1 MKVLQLI
8 DTLNAGG
15 AERVALN
22 YANELSQHLVGSYL
36 CATRQ
41 EGPLKSQL
49 KPEVGYLFLQKK
61 SALDLFAIFR
71 LARYVKKND
80 ITIIHAHGTSFLTA
94 VLCKL
99 LVRNLKIVW
108 HDHLGK
114 RHQMKFLPKFTLILS
129 SYLFDL
135 ILTVNPVLKIWCEK
149 NLKTKRVIYLP
160 NFSVCD
166 VAIEGKTKLNGIAGK
181 RIVCLANLRPVKG
194 HLFLLNVF
202 KKLIEKYPRWTLH
215 LVGKNFQD
223 NYFNQLQQFIEAN
236 QLQKSVFIYDS
247 RDDIHHILSQSNIG
261 VLPSKSEGFPLA
273 LLEYGLA
280 GLPVITTNVG
290 ECAGILGNPPQGL
303 LIEFGNS
310 EQLKA
315 SLSLLMADEQTAIR
329 LGKGLKNRVQTHFS
343 AQKAIAKLLVCYSE
357 L

>member
-15 AERVALN
+15 AERVAIN

-36 CATRQ
+36 CTTRQ

-49 KPEVGYLFLQKK
+49 KPEVGYLFLKKK

-108 HDHLGK
+108 HDHYGK
-114 RHQMKFLPKFTLILS
+114 SEELENRPVFILKIAAVFFNLIVV
-129 SYLFDL
+129 
-135 ILTVNPVLKIWCEK
+135 VNPLLKNWC
-149 NLKTKRVIYLP
+149 
-160 NFSVCD
+160 
-166 VAIEGKTKLNGIAGK
+166 KTKLKFKKVIYISNFSILDKSIPATTVLSGIDEK
-181 RIVCLANLRPVKG
+181 RITCLANFRNQKN
-194 HLFLLNVF
+194 HLFLLSVF
-202 KKLIEKYPRWTLH
+202 KVLLKDYPAWTLH

-223 NYFNQLQQFIEAN
+223 DYFNQLQQFIEAN

-247 RDDIHHILSQSNIG
+247 RDDIHHILSQSSIG
-261 VLPSKSEGFPLA
+261 VLPSLSEGFPLA

-280 GLPVITTNVG
+280 GLAVVVTNVG
-290 ECAGILGNPPQGL
+290 ECANILGNPPQGW
-303 LIEFGNS
+303 LIESGNS

-315 SLSLLMADEQTAIR
+315 SLSLLMADEQTATR
-329 LGKGLKNRVQTHFS
+329 LGKGLKNRVLTQFS

>member
-22 YANELSQHLVGSYL
+22 YANELSQHLEGSYL

-41 EGPLKSQL
+41 EGPLKNQI

-61 SALDLFAIFR
+61 SALDLGAVRR
-71 LARYVKKND
+71 LSQYVKANKINL
-80 ITIIHAHGTSFLTA
+80 IHAHGTSFLTA

-99 LVRNLKIVW
+99 FVRNLKIVW
-108 HDHLGK
+108 HDHYGK
-114 RHQMKFLPKFTLILS
+114 SEELENRPVFILKIAAVFFNLIVV
-129 SYLFDL
+129 
-135 ILTVNPVLKIWCEK
+135 VNPLLKNWCETK
-149 NLKTKRVIYLP
+149 LKFKKVIYLT
-160 NFSVCD
+160 NFSILDTSIPATTVLPGSD
-166 VAIEGKTKLNGIAGK
+166 EK
-181 RIVCLANLRPVKG
+181 RITCLANFRNQKN
-194 HLFLLNVF
+194 HLFLLTVF
-202 KKLIEKYPRWTLH
+202 KVLLKDYPAWTLH

-223 NYFNQLQQFIEAN
+223 DYFNQLQQFIEAS
-236 QLQKSVFIYDS
+236 QLQKHVFIYDA
-247 RDDIHHILSQSNIG
+247 RDDIHYILSQSRIG
-261 VLPSKSEGFPLA
+261 VLPSRSEGFPLA

-280 GLPVITTNVG
+280 GLAVVATNVG

-303 LIEFGNS
+303 LIDSGNS

-315 SLSLLMADEQTAIR
+315 SLSLLMTDEQTTTR
-329 LGKGLKNRVQTHFS
+329 LGKGFKSRVQTQFS